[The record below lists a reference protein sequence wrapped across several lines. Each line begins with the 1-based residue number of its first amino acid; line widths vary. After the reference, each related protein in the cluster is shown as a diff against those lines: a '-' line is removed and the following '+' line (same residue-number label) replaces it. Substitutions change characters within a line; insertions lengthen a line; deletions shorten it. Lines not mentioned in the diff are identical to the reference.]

1 MTTIPFGLALD
12 ALTEAACF
20 ADNTFWKLIA
30 DRLKE
35 MNNERSV
42 LLAHE
47 IRLFLEEANND
58 GLSDGE
64 IEQ

>member
-12 ALTEAACF
+12 ALTEAACS
-20 ADNTFWKLIA
+20 ADNTFWELIA
-30 DRLKE
+30 DRLTE

-47 IRLFLEEANND
+47 IRQFLQEADND